1 MARENIEMHFMYM
14 KVHGH
19 RVKIL
24 KVITAK
30 SQTYK
35 YFKKSLS
42 ICLIIFYLAEVLL
55 SLSWNEVI

>member
-1 MARENIEMHFMYM
+1 MHFMYM